1 MKKRLTKKIVAGML
15 AGTAAL
21 MSGCGQDVKE
31 EMLYMAAVY
40 GPPPD
45 LEQVSPA
52 PESSTTAKQVF
63 DEIMEVQDV
72 YGPPEYFE
80 NDAQTADPTPAARQT
95 MDEILDTQ
103 YAYGPP
109 PEMIENDIPDELQ
122 KAIDEI
128 LNYFVNDAKS

>member
-1 MKKRLTKKIVAGML
+1 MPRRN
-15 AGTAAL
+15 
-21 MSGCGQDVKE
+21 S
-31 EMLYMAAVY
+31 Y

-45 LEQVSPA
+45 LEQVSSA

-80 NDAQTADPTPAARQT
+80 NDTQTADPTPTARQM
-95 MDEILDTQ
+95 MDEIMDIQ

-109 PEMIENDIPDELQ
+109 PEISGNDIPDELQ
-122 KAIDEI
+122 KEIDEI
-128 LNYFVNDAKS
+128 LNSFVNDAKPEK